1 MQFTRFFK
9 LILIFNGKYYI
20 RYLLLLFQLLNC
32 ARIRGKNNS
41 SPATGPGQLHHELG
55 LVIPNLV
62 RSAVESSC
70 LGSDINGWLPQTSM
84 TNHIATHATP
94 LQSSQS
100 DAQSSNPNPIPIPLP
115 MWPLSICQ
123 TRGRR
128 VSIARSALESERNG
142 ALQRSSAG
150 SSVPSGAR
158 DTC

>member
-41 SPATGPGQLHHELG
+41 SPATGPVQLHHELG

-84 TNHIATHATP
+84 TNHIA
-94 LQSSQS
+94 QS